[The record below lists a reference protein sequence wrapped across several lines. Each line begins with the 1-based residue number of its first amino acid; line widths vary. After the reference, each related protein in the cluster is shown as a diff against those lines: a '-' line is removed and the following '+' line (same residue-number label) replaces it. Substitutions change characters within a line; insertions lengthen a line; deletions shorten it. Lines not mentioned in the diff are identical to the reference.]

1 MRGRRKKQGWAEE
14 VKQQAQQSLGQPDGK
29 FWNECGLPGL
39 TCIRLKWPGLY
50 NPALLHHQTQAA
62 PRWGQASGD
71 VCSSGDPA
79 GGSCLLTALPVAG

>member
-14 VKQQAQQSLGQPDGK
+14 VKQQAQQSLGQPDEK

-62 PRWGQASGD
+62 PGGARPRVMSAAVETLQEEV
-71 VCSSGDPA
+71 VCSLHS
-79 GGSCLLTALPVAG
+79 L